1 MLSVNG
7 SLRAIFF
14 AYLWILIVSV
24 EVVMMEVHFKLR
36 CQTSFANI
44 YLK

>member
-1 MLSVNG
+1 MH
-7 SLRAIFF
+7 IFGF
-14 AYLWILIVSV
+14 LLFLF

-44 YLK
+44 YLNNVFGCN